1 MGENIVES
9 ANCRQVGVVNVY
21 TEAIVARMELDRKLK
36 EVEENVEGVETLLAD
51 LKGLPRVIEKMV
63 MRPKSGL
70 PWDLVRAQVFCK
82 TMSQI
87 AKTARIIVKGAKV
100 VGLNDRFKN
109 PTPCGWS
116 DVAIYLQIGSIVVEV
131 QLLHDKMKAARK
143 DMGADEAYHE
153 GRFAG
158 EFLAYVEKQL
168 STSVPHSVAVQIMEH
183 QAVAAEQAQAVK
195 KSPKKKADEEAL
207 KKKAEKEL
215 AMQSAGGSS
224 STSDS
229 RDGQEEILSATLG
242 NEGILARRWWN
253 LGNEGG
259 GKVGGIEYSAEE
271 CYTKALE
278 VNPKYANAWDN
289 LGNEGGGKVNGI
301 EYSAEECYVKALEA
315 NPKYANAWNNLGVEG
330 GGKVNGIEYS
340 EKECYV
346 KAVEANPKHDR
357 ARHRVPCGAHGI
369 EFLACLKK
377 EPQASAAEQGEGVKK
392 SPKKKAD
399 EEALKKTADKE
410 LAMP

>member
-1 MGENIVES
+1 MG
-9 ANCRQVGVVNVY
+9 
-21 TEAIVARMELDRKLK
+21 
-36 EVEENVEGVETLLAD
+36 
-51 LKGLPRVIEKMV
+51 
-63 MRPKSGL
+63 
-70 PWDLVRAQVFCK
+70 
-82 TMSQI
+82 
-87 AKTARIIVKGAKV
+87 
-100 VGLNDRFKN
+100 
-109 PTPCGWS
+109 
-116 DVAIYLQIGSIVVEV
+116 
-131 QLLHDKMKAARK
+131 
-143 DMGADEAYHE
+143 DEAYHE

-168 STSVPHSVAVQIMEH
+168 STSVPRSVAVQIMEN
-183 QAVAAEQAQAVK
+183 QAAAAEQAQAVK

-278 VNPKYANAWDN
+278 
-289 LGNEGGGKVNGI
+289 
-301 EYSAEECYVKALEA
+301 A
-315 NPKYANAWNNLGVEG
+315 NPKYANAWNNLGEEG
-330 GGKVNGIEYS
+330 GGRVNDVEYS

-346 KAVEANPKHDR
+346 KALEANPKHDR
-357 ARHRVPCGAHGI
+357 ARHRVLCGAHGI
-369 EFLACLKK
+369 EFLAYLKK
-377 EPQASAAEQGEGVKK
+377 EHQAAAAEQ
-392 SPKKKAD
+392 D
-399 EEALKKTADKE
+399 EAVKKTADKE
-410 LAMP
+410 LAMQSAGGSSSTSVSKDGQKQTLSPKKWWNLGNEGDGKVNGGMHSQALGVERSSVRLATC